1 MQSPEVVAGI
11 IGSLLCHY
19 PVPILL
25 AIPAILGILA
35 IARHTCPYPV
45 PTPLVITGTAEL
57 LHPGHQT
64 GYAGS
69 AGPGKTLLPSLVIDA
84 SASTKH
90 MFRKRSVD
98 LLILTL
104 KTMHCIAMIAGLLC
118 WLLSLHIKICF
129 KLVDPKEQEH

>member
-1 MQSPEVVAGI
+1 MLVLAGTGGYT
-11 IGSLLCHY
+11 GS
-19 PVPILL
+19 
-25 AIPAILGILA
+25 
-35 IARHTCPYPV
+35 
-45 PTPLVITGTAEL
+45 
-57 LHPGHQT
+57 

-104 KTMHCIAMIAGLLC
+104 KTM
-118 WLLSLHIKICF
+118 ICKVQTN
-129 KLVDPKEQEH
+129 KL